1 MIENGDVAMDPIEG
15 SDKGTIER
23 RTAHGLSGRRAAIK
37 KLALGAGAAG
47 AVWAAP
53 AINGTSVVPAV
64 AGAQTTLPP
73 IIEGTPT
80 SGLCAEKDGNGCY
93 SGALIG
99 GNDRFQA
106 TFGSGGVWN
115 FFFQGCS
122 IGNSESVALDG
133 IPGPNFANA
142 YEPPPGYKCKMILHN
157 GNSGAQIY
165 DTGYVSNPINGA
177 ADTGGV
183 IFITL
188 AQFPNGQN
196 KVCVVIQCDPV

>member
-37 KLALGAGAAG
+37 KLALGAGVAG

-80 SGLCAEKDGNGCY
+80 SGLCAEKTLDCY
-93 SGALIG
+93 SGAG
-99 GNDRFQA
+99 GNDQFQA

-122 IGNSESVALDG
+122 AFSTESVALAG
-133 IPGPNFANA
+133 IPGPNFTNA

-165 DTGYVSNPINGA
+165 DTGYVSNPINGF

-188 AQFPNGQN
+188 AQFPDGQN

>member
-80 SGLCAEKDGNGCY
+80 SGLCAEKGGGGCY
-93 SGALIG
+93 SGAG
-99 GNDRFQA
+99 GNDQFQA
-106 TFGSGGVWN
+106 TFGSGGHWN
-115 FFFQGCS
+115 FYFQGCGA
-122 IGNSESVALDG
+122 GNSESVALAA
-133 IPGPNFANA
+133 GPPDIANN
-142 YEPPPGYKCKMILHN
+142 YEPPPGYKCKMILYN
-157 GNSGAQIY
+157 GNNGAQIY
-165 DTGYVSNPINGA
+165 DTGYVSNPIIGF

-188 AQFPNGQN
+188 AQFPDGQN

>member
-73 IIEGTPT
+73 IIEGTPK
-80 SGLCAEKDGNGCY
+80 SGLCVEKYLDCY
-93 SGALIG
+93 SGLG
-99 GNDRFQA
+99 GKVNSHNA
-106 TFGSGGVWN
+106 TISGGGHWN
-115 FFFQGCS
+115 FYFQGCGV
-122 IGNSESVALDG
+122 GNSESVALAA
-133 IPGPNFANA
+133 GPPNILDN

-157 GNSGAQIY
+157 GNTGNQIY
-165 DTGYVSNPINGA
+165 DTGYVANPINGT

-183 IFITL
+183 VFIGT
-188 AQFPNGQN
+188 ADFPNGQN

>member
-73 IIEGTPT
+73 IIEGGPT
-80 SGLCAEKDGNGCY
+80 SGLCAEKTYGCY
-93 SGALIG
+93 SGAG
-99 GNDRFQA
+99 GNDQFQA

-115 FFFQGCS
+115 FYFQGCDA
-122 IGNSESVALDG
+122 GNSESVALAA
-133 IPGPNFANA
+133 GPPDIANN

-157 GNSGAQIY
+157 GNNGAQIY
-165 DTGYVSNPINGA
+165 DTGYVSNPINGF

-183 IFITL
+183 IFITP
-188 AQFPNGQN
+188 AQFPDGQN

>member
-80 SGLCAEKDGNGCY
+80 SGLCAEKY
-93 SGALIG
+93 SSA
-99 GNDRFQA
+99 A
-106 TFGSGGVWN
+106 TRGLRWEGQQPQGHYFRVGRHWN
-115 FFFQGCS
+115 FYFQGCS
-122 IGNSESVALDG
+122 IGNTESVALAAG
-133 IPGPNFANA
+133 PGPNIANA
-142 YEPPPGYKCKMILHN
+142 TT
-157 GNSGAQIY
+157 SRR
-165 DTGYVSNPINGA
+165 
-177 ADTGGV
+177 
-183 IFITL
+183 L
-188 AQFPNGQN
+188 ATSAR
-196 KVCVVIQCDPV
+196 

>member
-1 MIENGDVAMDPIEG
+1 MAMDPIEG

-80 SGLCAEKDGNGCY
+80 SGLCVTQYG
-93 SGALIG
+93 
-99 GNDRFQA
+99 
-106 TFGSGGVWN
+106 
-115 FFFQGCS
+115 
-122 IGNSESVALDG
+122 
-133 IPGPNFANA
+133 
-142 YEPPPGYKCKMILHN
+142 
-157 GNSGAQIY
+157 
-165 DTGYVSNPINGA
+165 
-177 ADTGGV
+177 
-183 IFITL
+183 
-188 AQFPNGQN
+188 
-196 KVCVVIQCDPV
+196 